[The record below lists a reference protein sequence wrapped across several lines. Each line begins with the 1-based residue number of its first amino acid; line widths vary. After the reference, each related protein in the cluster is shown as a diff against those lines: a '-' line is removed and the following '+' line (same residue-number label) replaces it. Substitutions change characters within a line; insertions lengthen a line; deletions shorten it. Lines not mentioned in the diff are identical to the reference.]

1 MHRTSRSGSGRRKTE
16 TIDVDTV
23 ILAIGQRV
31 NAEGMNGVEL
41 TRKGG
46 LVYDKDTYM
55 TALPGVFAG
64 GDCGNDKI
72 SIAVESI
79 GDAKKELSDR
89 RCLSSRRR
97 DQIRAKLL
105 CNQKDVTPATFEDR
119 ERMCRP
125 TMEQL
130 NAEERKD
137 NFTEVVFG
145 YDEEQAV
152 EEAHRCLECGCKDYF

>member
-1 MHRTSRSGSGRRKTE
+1 MCIRDS
-16 TIDVDTV
+16 VDTV

-79 GDAKKELSDR
+79 GDAKKSYLIVDAYLRGEE
-89 RCLSSRRR
+89 
-97 DQIRAKLL
+97 IKYEP
-105 CNQKDVTPATFEDR
+105 NYYVTKKDVTPASFEDR
-119 ERMCRP
+119 ERDVYKRQVCIPRMR
-125 TMEQL
+125 
-130 NAEERKD
+130 
-137 NFTEVVFG
+137 
-145 YDEEQAV
+145 
-152 EEAHRCLECGCKDYF
+152 